1 MEMIDVLS
9 KGTIDLT
16 LPSFNCKDELFRH
29 LTSMLKQSGC
39 INDEEAFI
47 TALYE
52 REGIGSTYMGEGIA
66 IPHGKSEAVNH
77 AAAAICKCSPF
88 QYLSGDDAETVNL
101 AIVLAIPRKAKV
113 DTHIKMLSNL
123 SRLLMNERFH
133 SVLMSSGDV
142 EEVLKVFKEEI
153 IKLSPLN

>member
-1 MEMIDVLS
+1 MEMIDVLT

-16 LPSFNCKDELFRH
+16 LPSFNCKDDLFWH

-52 REGIGSTYMGEGIA
+52 REEVGSTYMGEGIA

-77 AAAAICKCSPF
+77 AAAAICRCSPS
-88 QYLSGDDAETVNL
+88 QYLSGGDSATVNL
-101 AIVLAIPRKAKV
+101 AVALAIPKKAKA
-113 DTHIKMLSNL
+113 DIHIKMLSNL

-133 SVLMSSGDV
+133 SVLMTSCDV
-142 EEVLKVFKEEI
+142 EEVLEVYKEEI
-153 IKLSPLN
+153 TKLPPLD